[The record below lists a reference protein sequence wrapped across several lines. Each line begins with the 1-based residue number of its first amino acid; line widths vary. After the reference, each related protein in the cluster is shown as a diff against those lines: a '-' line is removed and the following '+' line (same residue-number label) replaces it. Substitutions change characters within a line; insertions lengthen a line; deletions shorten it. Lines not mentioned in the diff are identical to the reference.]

1 MYVYV
6 WQGMEERSWKFA
18 SSACSTLLPCRRCSF
33 GAMNELEERKWSIY
47 NQPVRFVHVCK
58 CTCFTTNVT
67 LIPIYWPKDGRNLCS
82 TCTKNFC
89 VEQVE
94 GCRGAQIVE
103 ANSDTATGFEGQV
116 WAKCFGKF
124 LLIHFSHAQYVIRQ
138 ETNRLCSCT

>member
-1 MYVYV
+1 
-6 WQGMEERSWKFA
+6 
-18 SSACSTLLPCRRCSF
+18 
-33 GAMNELEERKWSIY
+33 MNKLEERKWSIY

-103 ANSDTATGFEGQV
+103 TNSDTATGFEGQV
-116 WAKCFGKF
+116 WAKCFG
-124 LLIHFSHAQYVIRQ
+124 V
-138 ETNRLCSCT
+138 

>member
-1 MYVYV
+1 
-6 WQGMEERSWKFA
+6 
-18 SSACSTLLPCRRCSF
+18 
-33 GAMNELEERKWSIY
+33 MNELEERKWSIY

>member
-1 MYVYV
+1 
-6 WQGMEERSWKFA
+6 
-18 SSACSTLLPCRRCSF
+18 
-33 GAMNELEERKWSIY
+33 MNELEERKWSIY

-116 WAKCFGKF
+116 WAKCFVRDPTRDQSIVF
-124 LLIHFSHAQYVIRQ
+124 LYLVCVLGLLAWALVRS
-138 ETNRLCSCT
+138 RLGQNWLQGLRNMVRRHRGI